1 MYKYMYI
8 FIMMLKTKLKTFFK
22 LTNLNNQKKSKDER
36 HKGYTAY
43 EQLPKHL
50 LVGLVILVRY

>member
-1 MYKYMYI
+1 MYI

-22 LTNLNNQKKSKDER
+22 LTNLNNQNKSKDER